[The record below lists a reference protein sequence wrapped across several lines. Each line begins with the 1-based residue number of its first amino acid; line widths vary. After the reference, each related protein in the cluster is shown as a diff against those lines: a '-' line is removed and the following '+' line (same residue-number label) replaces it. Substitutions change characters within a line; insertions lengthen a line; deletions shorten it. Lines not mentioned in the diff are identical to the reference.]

1 MKKLLSLVILLGMMA
16 WGINAQI
23 TLAQVDLN
31 KTYIIKTYDGATFIG
46 KIKSYD
52 KKEVLIETVKLG
64 EVTVPTYQLEKLEEA
79 KASDLTEE
87 GDYAKDN
94 LFATRYFITTNGLP
108 IKKGE
113 AYALINWYGPDIQY
127 GLADNLSVGIMT
139 SWLGTPVIGSVKY
152 SHKINENTSL
162 GLGAL
167 VGSMGWASLKTGG
180 ALPFAALTVG
190 NRKTNFTVSGGYGAL
205 WLDDYDGGFDVSGEA
220 LGSFA
225 GMARVSNSLSLVFDS
240 FIIPGFGKDTPFTA
254 LLIPGIRFQRKENFA
269 LQLGLTGIYSSDMNY
284 DSGGFAP
291 IALPMF
297 QVYWKF

>member
-1 MKKLLSLVILLGMMA
+1 MIKSFSLVILLGMIA
-16 WGINAQI
+16 FVSNAQI
-23 TLAQVDLN
+23 TLEKADPS
-31 KTYIIKTYDGATFIG
+31 KTYIIKTYDGATFVG
-46 KIKSYD
+46 RIKSYD
-52 KKEVLIETVKLG
+52 SKEVVIETAKLG
-64 EVTVPTYQLEKLEEA
+64 ELTVPTYQLENLEEA
-79 KASDLTEE
+79 KTSDLTEA

-113 AYALINWYGPDIQY
+113 AYALINGYGPDIQY

-152 SHKINENTSL
+152 SHQINENTSI
-162 GLGAL
+162 GVGAL

-180 ALPFAALTVG
+180 ALPFAALTAG

-205 WLDDYDGGFDVSGEA
+205 WLDDYDDGLDVSGEA
-220 LGSFA
+220 LGSLA
-225 GMARVSNSLSLVFDS
+225 GMARVSNALSLVFDS
-240 FIIPGFGKDTPFTA
+240 FIIPGLGKDTPFIA
-254 LLIPGIRFQRKENFA
+254 LLIPGIRFQRKESFA
-269 LQLGLTGIYSSDMNY
+269 LQLGLTGLYSSNMNA

-291 IALPMF
+291 FALPMF